1 MIEKRVGPLSWGGGR
16 FSQRTLNDIPMIS
29 DGELRRILHGKAD
42 AVSTASINKQ
52 PEGSVHGE
60 RANFG
65 GLVLGCIDSYDSE
78 SRRIFSD
85 FSRSTRFSPLRTAL
99 DPKFQQKLAK
109 ISSYFYRNFAKF
121 AKFRSNF
128 AKFQRNFAGIS
139 LKFHRIC

>member
-1 MIEKRVGPLSWGGGR
+1 MSSCGR
-16 FSQRTLNDIPMIS
+16 LCCSEHIR
-29 DGELRRILHGKAD
+29 A
-42 AVSTASINKQ
+42 AAASI

-65 GLVLGCIDSYDSE
+65 RLVLGCIDSYDSE

-99 DPKFQQKLAK
+99 NPKFQQKTCQ
-109 ISSYFYRNFAKF
+109 FFHNFAEISQNF
-121 AKFRSNF
+121 PKFRSNF

-139 LKFHRIC
+139 PKCQALNTANPTVRSRSLSPRSPVRLRAHVLQCVVF

>member
-1 MIEKRVGPLSWGGGR
+1 MVT
-16 FSQRTLNDIPMIS
+16 FT
-29 DGELRRILHGKAD
+29 
-42 AVSTASINKQ
+42 

-99 DPKFQQKLAK
+99 NPKFTQKTCQ
-109 ISSYFYRNFAKF
+109 NFAQILQFF
-121 AKFRSNF
+121 ARFHSNF
-128 AKFQRNFAGIS
+128 AKFQRNFIGIS
-139 LKFHRIC
+139 PKLKISQNLQNL